1 MPRSRGSS
9 CTGPRA
15 GQGWLPVIERIE
27 VRCLAPCEGA
37 RLSAVAP
44 DVFDHQVRPEYLRA
58 FLDDPCSHLA
68 VAIDDGVV
76 VGMASGLVYG
86 HPDKPLQLF
95 VNEVG
100 VAPSHRRRGLG
111 RALVRCLLER
121 GREVGCSE
129 AWVAAKKGDA
139 AARGLYLAAGGREDG
154 DLTVVYTYPLAA
166 ERAADDA
173 LRRAALRSEELLF
186 GDAAPVGDAV
196 GAKVLLVK
204 RLVHGADEVRR
215 ALVAIEAERDWAA
228 YTQERALLEEGLGA
242 DAAETRRMVE
252 AMRRRAATLPIRWFF
267 VWAGGERVGAV
278 GLMTLEEAGRLQD
291 VDVFPRFRG
300 RGLGRLL
307 LRAIEAEATAAGC
320 RLLVVGADHDD
331 WPRRWYER
339 NGYRAVAAVGR
350 KPA

>member
-1 MPRSRGSS
+1 M
-9 CTGPRA
+9 
-15 GQGWLPVIERIE
+15 LNV
-27 VRCLAPCEGA
+27 
-37 RLSAVAP
+37 VAP
-44 DVFDHQVRPEYLRA
+44 DVFDHEVRPGYLRA
-58 FLDDPCSHLA
+58 FLDDPHSHLA
-68 VAIDDGVV
+68 IATDDDVV

-129 AWVAAKKGDA
+129 AWVVTEEGNAV
-139 AARGLYLAAGGREDG
+139 ARGLYRAAGGREDD
-154 DLTVVYTYPLAA
+154 DLAVVYTYPLAA
-166 ERAADDA
+166 EATVDAA
-173 LRRAALRSEELLF
+173 LRSAALRSEALLF
-186 GDAAPVGDAV
+186 GAAVPVHDAV

-204 RLVHGADEVRR
+204 RLVHGTDEVRH
-215 ALVAIEAERDWAA
+215 ALVAIEAEGDWAA
-228 YTQERALLEEGLGA
+228 YAEERVRVEAGLGA
-242 DAAETRRMVE
+242 GAGDARRMVE

-278 GLMTLEEAGRLQD
+278 GLLTLEGSVAGRLQD

-307 LRAIEAEATAAGC
+307 LRAIEAEAAAVGC
-320 RLLVVGADHDD
+320 RLLVVGADRDD
-331 WPRRWYER
+331 WPRGWYER
-339 NGYRAVAAVGR
+339 SGYREVAMVR
-350 KPA
+350 RQPA

>member
-1 MPRSRGSS
+1 VTEP
-9 CTGPRA
+9 
-15 GQGWLPVIERIE
+15 IE
-27 VRCLAPCEGA
+27 VRCLAPSEGA

-44 DVFDHQVRPEYLRA
+44 GVFDHEVRPDYLRT
-58 FLDDPCSHLA
+58 FLDDPRSHLA

-111 RALVRCLLER
+111 LALVRCLLER

-129 AWVAAKKGDA
+129 AWVAAEEGNA
-139 AARGLYLAAGGREDG
+139 AARGLYLAAGGRADD
-154 DLTVVYTYPLAA
+154 DLAVVTTYPLAA
-166 ERAADDA
+166 EGAVDDA
-173 LRRAALRSEELLF
+173 LRRAALRSEALLF
-186 GDAAPVGDAV
+186 GDAMPVEDAV

-215 ALVAIEAERDWAA
+215 ALVAIEAKGDWADYA
-228 YTQERALLEEGLGA
+228 QERALVEEGLGA
-242 DAAETRRMVE
+242 GAAEARRMVE
-252 AMRRRAATLPIRWFF
+252 AMRRRAAMLPIRWFF

-278 GLMTLEEAGRLQD
+278 GLLTLEGGVAGRLQD

-307 LRAIEAEATAAGC
+307 LRAIEAEAAAAGC

-331 WPRRWYER
+331 WPSRWYER
-339 NGYRAVAAVGR
+339 NGYRAVAVVRR
-350 KPA
+350 KPG